1 MKKYIISA
9 ACVLLCLMLVG
20 CSSNTFKVSDGK
32 FVDKKTDIAY
42 KDAPA
47 CYEPIEIGTK
57 KHGELD
63 SLVLYEIVGADPA
76 RWLCESTGTVFYA
89 DGVHLPALS
98 EMNISKSELLINT
111 TDTKELSADISS
123 AVIKAYTDGESI
135 ARPMPSA
142 EELAHSV
149 MLKFY
154 DSSIGIC
161 YLLSYMELKEDY
173 TVGDTNYGRYFVF
186 NRFEGRC
193 VAVPNLLG
201 EYLG

>member
-9 ACVLLCLMLVG
+9 FCILLCVMLVG
-20 CSSNTFKVSDGK
+20 CSSNTFELTDGK

-42 KDAPA
+42 TDAPA

-57 KHGELD
+57 KYGELD

-76 RWLCESTGTVFYA
+76 KWLCESTGTVFYA
-89 DGVHLPALS
+89 DGVHLPTLS
-98 EMNISKSELLINT
+98 EMNISKSELLIDSANT
-111 TDTKELSADISS
+111 IELSADISS
-123 AVIKAYTDGESI
+123 AVIRAYSDGESI
-135 ARPMPSA
+135 ERPMPSG
-142 EELAHSV
+142 EELVHSV
-149 MLKFY
+149 MLKFS
-154 DSSIGIC
+154 DNSIGIC

-173 TVGDTNYGRYFVF
+173 AVGDTNYGKYFVF

-193 VAVPNLLG
+193 VAVSNLLG